1 MCRIY
6 TPVAVLVSGEMSE
19 VLGAVKSFDEEDMSL
34 FIKVGDFSIRILDK
48 LDFSHFAKMFGTC

>member
-34 FIKVGDFSIRILDK
+34 FIKVGDFS
-48 LDFSHFAKMFGTC
+48 